1 MKMLGIKIGA
11 NQPILSP
18 TERLRGAVD
27 LLHHEGKVEKQDRD
41 MFGGLLDLRELQ
53 VSDVMVHRT
62 EMVMINADL
71 PPEELVREV
80 LATEYTR
87 IPLWRDKPENIIG
100 VLHAK
105 DLLRAIR
112 ASEGDTASID
122 VSTIALPPWFVPEMR
137 PVSEQLKAFR
147 RRKTHFALVVDEY
160 GEVEGMVTL
169 EDILEEIVGDISDEH
184 DVVVAG
190 VRAQPDGS
198 VVVDGSVPIR
208 DLNRAM
214 DWHLP
219 DEEATTVAGLVIHE
233 ARSIP
238 ERGQSFTFHGFR
250 FRVLRR
256 ERNRIT
262 ALRIVPVPREAEV
275 EEKKPKRAGTA
286 FCRASAAYC
295 HIIQMGGGAAG
306 EMSSHASL
314 SGDASKVPRTSW
326 YFTCLGA
333 VWKWPL
339 QFQHALFVDLGVL
352 VGNHLF
358 RDHGVEHGVLLD
370 QVLEHGAQFFGRKL
384 IAERFRYF
392 GVEDGEIVRRHRVV
406 ERHQDAFHQ
415 HFLGGGAGHV
425 EGESVDG
432 KRGDQRQNGR
442 SQPRVCPI
450 THRTTPSNG
459 DAPGSVRPPFAWN
472 EHRARDCLTKTKMPP
487 PPRRPSDATDPRFCG
502 TRFNRQARNHR
513 PVVSPGACA
522 LIASAWTE
530 P

>member
-1 MKMLGIKIGA
+1 MDWLTFSIMVGLLGASAFFAASETALTSASRAAMLRLSKQGTKEADVVSSLIAMRERLIGALLLGNNIANIGASALATGIFTAWFGDVGVLYATGVMTVMVVIFAEVLPKTIAISAPERVSLLVARPMRATMYVLGPLLTVIEAVVRLLIRMFGIKIGA

-18 TERLRGAVD
+18 IERLRGAVD

-62 EMVMINADL
+62 EMVMVNADL

-80 LATEYTR
+80 LASEYTR

-112 ASEGDTASID
+112 ASDGDMSRID
-122 VSTIALPPWFVPEMR
+122 VSSIALPPWFVPEMR
-137 PVSEQLKAFR
+137 SVSEQLKAFR

-160 GEVEGMVTL
+160 GEVEGVVTL
-169 EDILEEIVGDISDEH
+169 EDILEEIVGDISDEQ

-214 DWHLP
+214 DWDLP

-262 ALRIVPVPREAEV
+262 ALRIVAVPRESEV

-286 FCRASAAYC
+286 F
-295 HIIQMGGGAAG
+295 
-306 EMSSHASL
+306 
-314 SGDASKVPRTSW
+314 
-326 YFTCLGA
+326 
-333 VWKWPL
+333 
-339 QFQHALFVDLGVL
+339 
-352 VGNHLF
+352 
-358 RDHGVEHGVLLD
+358 
-370 QVLEHGAQFFGRKL
+370 
-384 IAERFRYF
+384 
-392 GVEDGEIVRRHRVV
+392 
-406 ERHQDAFHQ
+406 
-415 HFLGGGAGHV
+415 
-425 EGESVDG
+425 
-432 KRGDQRQNGR
+432 
-442 SQPRVCPI
+442 
-450 THRTTPSNG
+450 
-459 DAPGSVRPPFAWN
+459 
-472 EHRARDCLTKTKMPP
+472 
-487 PPRRPSDATDPRFCG
+487 
-502 TRFNRQARNHR
+502 
-513 PVVSPGACA
+513 
-522 LIASAWTE
+522 
-530 P
+530 

>member
-1 MKMLGIKIGA
+1 MDWIALSIVIVCLVVSGFFAASETALTGASRASMLRLSKQGNSEAGVVSSLMGMRERLIGALLLGNNIANIGASALATGIFTAWFGEVGVLYATGVMTALVVIFAEVLPKTIAINAPDRVSLVVARPMRLMLYLLGPLLTIVEAIVRVLMQALGIKVGA
-11 NQPILSP
+11 NQAILSP

-27 LLHHEGKVEKQDRD
+27 LLHSEGNVEKHDRD
-41 MFGGLLDLRELQ
+41 MFGGLLDLNELQ

-62 EMVMINADL
+62 EMVMINADQ
-71 PPEELVREV
+71 PPEDLVREM

-87 IPLWRDKPENIIG
+87 IPLWREKPENIIG

-122 VSTIALPPWFVPEMR
+122 VTTIMLPPWFVPEMR

-190 VRAQPDGS
+190 VRSQPDGS

-214 DWHLP
+214 DWRLP
-219 DEEATTVAGLVIHE
+219 DEEATTIAGLVIHE

-262 ALRIVPVPREAEV
+262 ALRIVPVPREAEP
-275 EEKKPKRAGTA
+275 EEQKPKRAGTA
-286 FCRASAAYC
+286 F
-295 HIIQMGGGAAG
+295 
-306 EMSSHASL
+306 
-314 SGDASKVPRTSW
+314 
-326 YFTCLGA
+326 
-333 VWKWPL
+333 
-339 QFQHALFVDLGVL
+339 
-352 VGNHLF
+352 
-358 RDHGVEHGVLLD
+358 
-370 QVLEHGAQFFGRKL
+370 
-384 IAERFRYF
+384 
-392 GVEDGEIVRRHRVV
+392 
-406 ERHQDAFHQ
+406 
-415 HFLGGGAGHV
+415 
-425 EGESVDG
+425 
-432 KRGDQRQNGR
+432 
-442 SQPRVCPI
+442 
-450 THRTTPSNG
+450 
-459 DAPGSVRPPFAWN
+459 
-472 EHRARDCLTKTKMPP
+472 
-487 PPRRPSDATDPRFCG
+487 
-502 TRFNRQARNHR
+502 
-513 PVVSPGACA
+513 
-522 LIASAWTE
+522 
-530 P
+530 

>member
-1 MKMLGIKIGA
+1 MDWITVSIVLFCLLVSAFFAASETALTGASRASMLRLSKQGNQDAGIVSGLSAVRERLIGAVLLGNNIANIGASALATGIFTTWFGEVGVLYATGVMTVLVVIFAEVLPKTIAINAPDRVALLVARPMKRMVFLLGPLLSVVEVIVRFLLRLIGIKA
-11 NQPILSP
+11 DNQPILSP
-18 TERLRGAVD
+18 FERLRGAVD

-41 MFGGLLDLRELQ
+41 MLGGLLDLRELE

-71 PPEELVREV
+71 PAEELVREV

-87 IPLWRDKPENIIG
+87 IPLWRDKPENIVG

-112 ASEGDTASID
+112 AADGDTSKID
-122 VSTIALPPWFVPEMR
+122 VSTIMLPPWFVPEMR

-214 DWHLP
+214 DWRLP

-238 ERGQSFTFHGFR
+238 DRGQSFTFHGFR

-262 ALRIVPVPREAEV
+262 ALRIVAVPRESEAA
-275 EEKKPKRAGTA
+275 EKKPRRAGKA
-286 FCRASAAYC
+286 F
-295 HIIQMGGGAAG
+295 
-306 EMSSHASL
+306 
-314 SGDASKVPRTSW
+314 
-326 YFTCLGA
+326 
-333 VWKWPL
+333 
-339 QFQHALFVDLGVL
+339 
-352 VGNHLF
+352 
-358 RDHGVEHGVLLD
+358 
-370 QVLEHGAQFFGRKL
+370 
-384 IAERFRYF
+384 
-392 GVEDGEIVRRHRVV
+392 
-406 ERHQDAFHQ
+406 
-415 HFLGGGAGHV
+415 
-425 EGESVDG
+425 
-432 KRGDQRQNGR
+432 
-442 SQPRVCPI
+442 
-450 THRTTPSNG
+450 
-459 DAPGSVRPPFAWN
+459 
-472 EHRARDCLTKTKMPP
+472 
-487 PPRRPSDATDPRFCG
+487 
-502 TRFNRQARNHR
+502 
-513 PVVSPGACA
+513 
-522 LIASAWTE
+522 
-530 P
+530 

>member
-1 MKMLGIKIGA
+1 MEWITVCVVIVCLLVSAFFAASETALTGASRASMLRLSKQGNRDASIVSSLSAMRERMIGA
-11 NQPILSP
+11 LLLGNNIANIGASALATGIFTIWFGEVGVLYATGIMTVLVVIFAEVLPKTIAINAPDRVALLVARPMKAMVVLLGPLLTVVESFVRLLMRLIGINVGHNQQILSP
-18 TERLRGAVD
+18 FERLRGAVD

-41 MFGGLLDLRELQ
+41 MLGGLLDLRELQ

-71 PPEELVREV
+71 PPEDLVREV
-80 LATEYTR
+80 LASEYTR

-112 ASEGDTASID
+112 AADGDTSRID
-122 VSTIALPPWFVPEMR
+122 VSTIMLPPWFVPEMR

-169 EDILEEIVGDISDEH
+169 EDILEEIVGDISDEQ

-262 ALRIVPVPREAEV
+262 ALRIVPVAREAEV
-275 EEKKPKRAGTA
+275 AEKKPRRAGKA
-286 FCRASAAYC
+286 F
-295 HIIQMGGGAAG
+295 
-306 EMSSHASL
+306 
-314 SGDASKVPRTSW
+314 
-326 YFTCLGA
+326 
-333 VWKWPL
+333 
-339 QFQHALFVDLGVL
+339 
-352 VGNHLF
+352 
-358 RDHGVEHGVLLD
+358 
-370 QVLEHGAQFFGRKL
+370 
-384 IAERFRYF
+384 
-392 GVEDGEIVRRHRVV
+392 
-406 ERHQDAFHQ
+406 
-415 HFLGGGAGHV
+415 
-425 EGESVDG
+425 
-432 KRGDQRQNGR
+432 
-442 SQPRVCPI
+442 
-450 THRTTPSNG
+450 
-459 DAPGSVRPPFAWN
+459 
-472 EHRARDCLTKTKMPP
+472 
-487 PPRRPSDATDPRFCG
+487 
-502 TRFNRQARNHR
+502 
-513 PVVSPGACA
+513 
-522 LIASAWTE
+522 
-530 P
+530 